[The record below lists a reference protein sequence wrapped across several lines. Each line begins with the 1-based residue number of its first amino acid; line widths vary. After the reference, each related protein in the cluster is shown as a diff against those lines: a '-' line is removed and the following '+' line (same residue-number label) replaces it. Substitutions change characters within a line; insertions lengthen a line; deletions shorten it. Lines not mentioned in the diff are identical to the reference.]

1 MCIRDSAEAQN
12 ELGLLYLSGKLG
24 TADSPA
30 GIAWLTRAA
39 QGGNAQAR
47 NNLATLYERGI
58 GGVSKNLDNA
68 GQLYSL
74 AANQGHGPA
83 TLALARLINDGVGTK
98 ANPIK
103 AWALATLAVERGEKE
118 AAKLVKEI
126 NDKLDDKQ
134 RAEAVKELENIKTGK
149 SAKKDDAKKDDAKK
163 DGTRKDPVKPAG
175 KETKPKT
182 PK

>member
-1 MCIRDSAEAQN
+1 MIGLIKKFFDRN
-12 ELGLLYLSGKLG
+12 EREVKKLW
-24 TADSPA
+24 P
-30 GIAWLTRAA
+30 R
-39 QGGNAQAR
+39 
-47 NNLATLYERGI
+47 
-58 GGVSKNLDNA
+58 
-68 GQLYSL
+68 
-74 AANQGHGPA
+74 
-83 TLALARLINDGVGTK
+83 
-98 ANPIK
+98 
-103 AWALATLAVERGEKE
+103 
-118 AAKLVKEI
+118 VKEI